1 MTRDGLIEVN
11 ETKETAE
18 RVSNREKD
26 ADFSRPQEQPTGRK
40 KQRMKQPEQPAA
52 AQTPERTDEPV
63 QESTPQAVQDAAQ
76 LQGVPSAASPL
87 PSAPELPH
95 QQDTGAAER
104 VMEHIDAAHTRKAS
118 KKAAQRAQREAAA
131 KEKSSRLQF
140 TDEELATPELEKYV
154 KKSNEAAD
162 RLDAARAAIPKEKK
176 LIGERTFDE
185 ATGKGKTRLRFEERE
200 KPINGGKSHSNPLSR
215 PAQEAGVFV
224 HNKIHSVEKDNSGVE
239 GAHKSE
245 ELAERGA
252 AFVLVYLIFLVL
264 LGLPIMVMEFAVGR
278 ASQKSAARSFHVL
291 EPAGTKWHLQGYA
304 CMAGNYLLMM
314 FYTTVGGWM
323 AAYIFKTLTGEFKG
337 LDSDGVAAVFNDMLA
352 RPGYMTFWMVLV
364 VLLSFFICSLGLQK
378 GVERIT
384 KAMMSCLFLIL
395 LILCIRSVTLPGASE
410 GLRFYLIPDFTRFT
424 ENGVGNTIFAA
435 MGQAFFTLS
444 LGIGAMAIFGS
455 YIGKDHT
462 LTGETINICLLDTLV
477 AFLAGLII
485 FPSCFAFG
493 VDPGQGPGLVFITLP
508 NIFNQM
514 VGGRIFGVL
523 FFVFMTFA
531 AQSTIIAVFEN
542 IISFSMDLFGTS
554 RKKTVLINGIAI
566 ILLSL
571 PCVFGFNI
579 WSGFQ
584 PMGAGSTIQ
593 DLEDFIVSNNLL
605 PLGSMVY
612 LLFCTSRYGW
622 GWKNFLAEADTGK
635 GVKFPAWARVYV
647 SYILPLIVLFIFIMG
662 YYQKFK

>member
-1 MTRDGLIEVN
+1 MN
-11 ETKETAE
+11 
-18 RVSNREKD
+18 NRER
-26 ADFSRPQEQPTGRK
+26 F
-40 KQRMKQPEQPAA
+40 
-52 AQTPERTDEPV
+52 
-63 QESTPQAVQDAAQ
+63 
-76 LQGVPSAASPL
+76 
-87 PSAPELPH
+87 
-95 QQDTGAAER
+95 
-104 VMEHIDAAHTRKAS
+104 
-118 KKAAQRAQREAAA
+118 
-131 KEKSSRLQF
+131 SSRLGF
-140 TDEELATPELEKYV
+140 
-154 KKSNEAAD
+154 
-162 RLDAARAAIPKEKK
+162 I
-176 LIGERTFDE
+176 LISAGCAVGLGNVWRFPYI
-185 ATGKGKTRLRFEERE
+185 TGQY
-200 KPINGGKSHSNPLSR
+200 GG
-215 PAQEAGVFV
+215 AV
-224 HNKIHSVEKDNSGVE
+224 
-239 GAHKSE
+239 
-245 ELAERGA
+245 
-252 AFVLVYLIFLVL
+252 FVLVYLIFLVL

-542 IISFSMDLFGTS
+542 IISFSIDLFGTS
-554 RKKTVLINGIAI
+554 RKKAVLINGIAI

-579 WSGFQ
+579 WSDFQ
-584 PMGAGSTIQ
+584 PLGAGSTIQ

>member
-1 MTRDGLIEVN
+1 MN
-11 ETKETAE
+11 
-18 RVSNREKD
+18 NRER
-26 ADFSRPQEQPTGRK
+26 F
-40 KQRMKQPEQPAA
+40 
-52 AQTPERTDEPV
+52 
-63 QESTPQAVQDAAQ
+63 
-76 LQGVPSAASPL
+76 
-87 PSAPELPH
+87 
-95 QQDTGAAER
+95 
-104 VMEHIDAAHTRKAS
+104 
-118 KKAAQRAQREAAA
+118 
-131 KEKSSRLQF
+131 SSRLGF
-140 TDEELATPELEKYV
+140 
-154 KKSNEAAD
+154 
-162 RLDAARAAIPKEKK
+162 I
-176 LIGERTFDE
+176 LISAGCAVVLGNVWRFPYI
-185 ATGKGKTRLRFEERE
+185 TGQYG
-200 KPINGGKSHSNPLSR
+200 
-215 PAQEAGVFV
+215 
-224 HNKIHSVEKDNSGVE
+224 
-239 GAHKSE
+239 
-245 ELAERGA
+245 GA

-455 YIGKDHT
+455 YIGKDRT

-542 IISFSMDLFGTS
+542 IISFSIDLFGTS

-584 PMGAGSTIQ
+584 PLGAGSTIQ

-612 LLFCTSRYGW
+612 LLFCTSRYSW

>member
-1 MTRDGLIEVN
+1 MN
-11 ETKETAE
+11 
-18 RVSNREKD
+18 NRER
-26 ADFSRPQEQPTGRK
+26 F
-40 KQRMKQPEQPAA
+40 
-52 AQTPERTDEPV
+52 
-63 QESTPQAVQDAAQ
+63 
-76 LQGVPSAASPL
+76 
-87 PSAPELPH
+87 
-95 QQDTGAAER
+95 
-104 VMEHIDAAHTRKAS
+104 
-118 KKAAQRAQREAAA
+118 
-131 KEKSSRLQF
+131 SSRLGF
-140 TDEELATPELEKYV
+140 
-154 KKSNEAAD
+154 
-162 RLDAARAAIPKEKK
+162 I
-176 LIGERTFDE
+176 LI
-185 ATGKGKTRLRFEERE
+185 
-200 KPINGGKSHSNPLSR
+200 S
-215 PAQEAGVFV
+215 AGCAVGLGNV
-224 HNKIHSVEKDNSGVE
+224 WQYG
-239 GAHKSE
+239 
-245 ELAERGA
+245 GA

-455 YIGKDHT
+455 YIGKDRT
-462 LTGETINICLLDTLV
+462 LTGETISICLLDTLV

-584 PMGAGSTIQ
+584 PLGAGSTIQ